1 MVYGIIQDF
10 YTTVKGEDKS
20 VVKFLVKSEAE
31 ATANGCTVC
40 AEIPNDALKYD
51 MVKTGSTIGWE
62 DPKVFI
68 EIEGVEDVAF
78 KKVSNQCDI
87 EEAYLGNLRITNG
100 LEEKGSK
107 GIQGNNIESWNVQY
121 STFNVQFECS
131 I

>member
-51 MVKTGSTIGWE
+51 MVKTGSAIGWE
-62 DPKVFI
+62 DPKVYI

-78 KKVSNQCDI
+78 DKVSNQYDS
-87 EEAYLGNLRITNG
+87 EAAYYSSLRIAKG

-107 GIQGNNIESWNVQY
+107 GI
-121 STFNVQFECS
+121 
-131 I
+131 

>member
-10 YTTVKGEDKS
+10 YTAAKGAEKS
-20 VVKFLVKSEAE
+20 VVKFIVKSEAE
-31 ATANGCTVC
+31 AVGNDCTVC

-51 MVKTGSTIGWE
+51 MVKTGSSIGWE

-78 KKVSNQCDI
+78 KKVSNPCDVDTTFY
-87 EEAYLGNLRITNG
+87 ANLTGTNE

-107 GIQGNNIESWNVQY
+107 GI
-121 STFNVQFECS
+121 
-131 I
+131 